1 MFPELI
7 RPSAEIL
14 LEQLVANIR
23 KLQSG
28 SISAVPTLLRVLL
41 EWSNIP
47 ELTSLFQREQL
58 LVGISKIY
66 NQTSKK

>member
-47 ELTSLFQREQL
+47 ELTSLFQREHL